1 MQPALRTGAVLPL
14 LLVVAP
20 GSGASAPAVPVD
32 AADTTRTSAD
42 WLARLPDGPEK
53 RQFVI
58 DCTNCHQ
65 FDGRIATTDT
75 GPRTRPEWV
84 VAVHR
89 MLGYAGA
96 TTGFPLISA
105 GRDAERTAE
114 WLTTAL
120 AAAAPVRA
128 RPSPARATVREFEF
142 PAAQD
147 LPHDLAVD
155 SLGRVIVTGMFS
167 HAMHL
172 LDPAT
177 EEWRRVE
184 IPVEK
189 SNPRAI
195 ELDRAGRWWVVL
207 GGPNML
213 ARYDGRDWRTW
224 DVGMYAHSVALD
236 SAGGAWVNGHFS
248 REPELVGRVDPA
260 GAFITHPLPRHPRM
274 AAGPGGPIPYEIRT
288 GPDGSIWM
296 SELQGNRIVRFD
308 PATGNGEAFELPT
321 AVSGPR
327 RLDVDPR
334 GVVWIPA
341 YGAGTLIRFDPAA
354 PPARRFE
361 EIAMPIRDAAPYIA
375 RVHPRTGVVWI
386 GTGTA
391 DAVFAYHP
399 RTRRFDYYPLPSRGA
414 NIRHLAFDPR
424 SADVWLA
431 YGESPGKNTARI
443 ARLRPEA
450 SR

>member
-1 MQPALRTGAVLPL
+1 MRLAVVVALSAPLAL
-14 LLVVAP
+14 LLSP
-20 GSGASAPAVPVD
+20 GDGPAALGALD
-32 AADTTRTSAD
+32 ADTSRTSAA

-53 RQFVI
+53 RQFII

-65 FDGRIATTDT
+65 FDARIATTAA
-75 GPRTRPEWV
+75 GARTRAEWV
-84 VAVHR
+84 EAVRR

-96 TTGFPLISA
+96 TTGFPVMSA
-105 GRDAERTAE
+105 GRDPERTAD
-114 WLTTAL
+114 WITSAH
-120 AAAAPVRA
+120 AAGASDAPLPVAARGE
-128 RPSPARATVREFEF
+128 VREFEF
-142 PAAQD
+142 PAPQD

-155 SLGRVIVTGMFS
+155 SSGRVIVTGMFS

-172 LDPAT
+172 LDPGTGA
-177 EEWRRVE
+177 WSRAE
-184 IPVEK
+184 IPVDK

-213 ARYDGRDWRTW
+213 ARYDGREWRTW

-236 SAGGAWVNGHFS
+236 SSGGAWVNGHFS
-248 REPELVGRVDPA
+248 RDPELLGRVDPT
-260 GAFITHPLPRHPRM
+260 GGFTTHPLPAHPRM

-288 GPDGSIWM
+288 APDGAIWM

-308 PATGNGEAFELPT
+308 PGTRKGEAFELPT

-327 RLDVDPR
+327 RLDVDAR

-341 YGAGTLIRFDPAA
+341 YGAGFLVRLDPAA

-361 EIAMPIRDAAPYIA
+361 EIALPIRDAAPYIA

-391 DAVFAYHP
+391 DAVFAYDP
-399 RTRRFDYYPLPSRGA
+399 GTRRFDYYPLPSRGA
-414 NIRHLAFDPR
+414 NVRHLAFDAR
-424 SADVWLA
+424 SDDVWLA

-450 SR
+450 GR

>member
-1 MQPALRTGAVLPL
+1 
-14 LLVVAP
+14 
-20 GSGASAPAVPVD
+20 
-32 AADTTRTSAD
+32 
-42 WLARLPDGPEK
+42 
-53 RQFVI
+53 
-58 DCTNCHQ
+58 
-65 FDGRIATTDT
+65 
-75 GPRTRPEWV
+75 
-84 VAVHR
+84 
-89 MLGYAGA
+89 
-96 TTGFPLISA
+96 
-105 GRDAERTAE
+105 
-114 WLTTAL
+114 
-120 AAAAPVRA
+120 
-128 RPSPARATVREFEF
+128 
-142 PAAQD
+142 
-147 LPHDLAVD
+147 
-155 SLGRVIVTGMFS
+155 
-167 HAMHL
+167 
-172 LDPAT
+172 
-177 EEWRRVE
+177 
-184 IPVEK
+184 
-189 SNPRAI
+189 
-195 ELDRAGRWWVVL
+195 
-207 GGPNML
+207 
-213 ARYDGRDWRTW
+213 
-224 DVGMYAHSVALD
+224 
-236 SAGGAWVNGHFS
+236 
-248 REPELVGRVDPA
+248 
-260 GAFITHPLPRHPRM
+260 M